1 VKRLRILILA
11 FFVVVFLVFLVNRI
25 HEYVTSD
32 YTAPVIEAEQ
42 DSLNVSV
49 NATEQDLLQGMT
61 ASDNLDG
68 DVTDTL
74 VVVSKSKFISPGT
87 LRVNYAAFDQNNN
100 VGSYSRMVT
109 YTDYIPPRF
118 SMSQPL
124 RFANGNS
131 KYDYLRYITAQ
142 DSLDGNITS
151 QIKITF
157 GNTETVSDTVSS
169 QRVNLQVTNS
179 AGDTSVLALTAT
191 FEDYATYSMSSPAL
205 DQYIVYTQKGVKPDY
220 RAMIRGIWTAG
231 AVREL
236 SKTDYDLENDFRIN
250 DYSVNY
256 KLPGAYI
263 VSFQLVQ
270 HARFTGAET
279 ELGTTNLILIVED

>member
-1 VKRLRILILA
+1 MKRLRILILA

-100 VGSYSRMVT
+100 VGSYSRMVS
-109 YTDYIPPRF
+109 R
-118 SMSQPL
+118 
-124 RFANGNS
+124 
-131 KYDYLRYITAQ
+131 
-142 DSLDGNITS
+142 
-151 QIKITF
+151 
-157 GNTETVSDTVSS
+157 
-169 QRVNLQVTNS
+169 
-179 AGDTSVLALTAT
+179 
-191 FEDYATYSMSSPAL
+191 
-205 DQYIVYTQKGVKPDY
+205 
-220 RAMIRGIWTAG
+220 
-231 AVREL
+231 
-236 SKTDYDLENDFRIN
+236 
-250 DYSVNY
+250 
-256 KLPGAYI
+256 
-263 VSFQLVQ
+263 
-270 HARFTGAET
+270 
-279 ELGTTNLILIVED
+279 